1 MKCTHSTYDKL
12 LTYKT
17 PCHLFVD
24 PKKFWMTFRQV
35 ESKYVHILKS
45 YSSEVLFSL
54 TCSDLY
60 TCSDE
65 SHPLGFVVEPFFFL
79 YIYLCILPRRAS
91 TQTQQWV
98 VWCLLGQSMW
108 TLQKQTGLLSALT
121 GISEHCGGLESD
133 SKPPTGQR

>member
-65 SHPLGFVVEPFFFL
+65 SHPLGFVVEPFFFFS
-79 YIYLCILPRRAS
+79 IFVHF
-91 TQTQQWV
+91 TQTGIHADTTMGCV
-98 VWCLLGQSMW
+98 VSVKSVHVDPAETDLATICTYWD
-108 TLQKQTGLLSALT
+108 K
-121 GISEHCGGLESD
+121 
-133 SKPPTGQR
+133 